1 MSINMIYIYIYI
13 YVYIF
18 FILFIIIN
26 PFTVT
31 SKGDIHKHNG
41 AFGTAPEALTGSWW
55 HQLLRV
61 ESSMNQRDND
71 ATYNPFFALWNCMT
85 SLSWR
90 RTSWTCMASLRRCLQ
105 AGKIVLW
112 RTHVPIWWL
121 SKTLLHYLGFLAGGG
136 GGGNGAGGP
145 GGGGTIDEACRFEIQ
160 TDMKCFTWHKHSK
173 TLQNM
178 IEINLWPGWLGSAGA
193 SSASAAQWPANHD
206 VSLVTCRQKM

>member
-1 MSINMIYIYIYI
+1 MSKYIYIMSINMIYIYI

-18 FILFIIIN
+18 FIFFIIIN

-112 RTHVPIWWL
+112 RTHEFQYDDWAKHCCIILSSWPVEVVVEMVP
-121 SKTLLHYLGFLAGGG
+121 
-136 GGGNGAGGP
+136 
-145 GGGGTIDEACRFEIQ
+145 
-160 TDMKCFTWHKHSK
+160 
-173 TLQNM
+173 
-178 IEINLWPGWLGSAGA
+178 
-193 SSASAAQWPANHD
+193 AAQVEVGP
-206 VSLVTCRQKM
+206 